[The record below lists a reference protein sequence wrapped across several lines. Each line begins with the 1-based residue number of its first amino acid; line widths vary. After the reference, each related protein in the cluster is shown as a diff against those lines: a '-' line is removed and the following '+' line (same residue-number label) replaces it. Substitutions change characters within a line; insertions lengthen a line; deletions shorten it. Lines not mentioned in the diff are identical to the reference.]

1 MSTYNR
7 NKKLCSQLNIGNYR
21 THSLITKTVKVMMD
35 EQKNL
40 AAWECLDQALFTS
53 SHVKAKDMEKGS
65 TDWDNVYPV
74 SKEETD
80 KMKNLVDEAVRKADD
95 PSDSFFRERV
105 SDLREIISYSYS
117 KHRTWKWSLIFG
129 SIIAA
134 CIFWYFGNQDK
145 EDAQKYA
152 KDVTLVEN
160 WKKADTTITYDKLD
174 ASSELSYQLY
184 ERRVQSANAY
194 KLMKLH
200 DLKRNAE
207 SYREGMKTAKHS
219 ADTAKLDKNIES
231 YKKRMAECEEKME
244 KYQDEFDEVAD
255 MDFDEIQKMA
265 LKDTQGLVDD
275 INDSASTK
283 TGWMIY
289 LIILIPLYI
298 ISGYP
303 RGYVISA
310 HRRQHGFMR
319 TLQKIGF
326 AVASFFF
333 GSGLLMSL
341 LPDSIVEYH
350 YTSGRVET
358 RNEGNPVN
366 IVILGIKFG
375 LMVAGVLIF
384 CFVSVLI
391 MTIETISGLK
401 RNFNWAAMLNK
412 GKKAPVAVAEAPI
425 NARND

>member
-1 MSTYNR
+1 
-7 NKKLCSQLNIGNYR
+7 
-21 THSLITKTVKVMMD
+21 MMD

-80 KMKNLVDEAVRKADD
+80 KMKDLVDEAVRKADD

-200 DLKRNAE
+200 GLKRNAE

-358 RNEGNPVN
+358 RNEGNPAN
-366 IVILGIKFG
+366 IAILGIKFG
-375 LMVAGVLIF
+375 LMIAGVLIF

-412 GKKAPVAVAEAPI
+412 GKKAPVAVVEAPI

>member
-1 MSTYNR
+1 MITFEEFL
-7 NKKLCSQLNIGNYR
+7 KNYFFKW

-425 NARND
+425 NTRND

>member
-1 MSTYNR
+1 
-7 NKKLCSQLNIGNYR
+7 
-21 THSLITKTVKVMMD
+21 MMD

-80 KMKNLVDEAVRKADD
+80 KMKDLVDEAVRKADD

-200 DLKRNAE
+200 DLKRNVE

-255 MDFDEIQKMA
+255 MNFDEIQKMA

-375 LMVAGVLIF
+375 LMIAGVLIF

>member
-1 MSTYNR
+1 
-7 NKKLCSQLNIGNYR
+7 
-21 THSLITKTVKVMMD
+21 MMD

-174 ASSELSYQLY
+174 ASSGLSYQLY
-184 ERRVQSANAY
+184 ERRVQSASAY

-375 LMVAGVLIF
+375 LMIAGVLIF

>member
-1 MSTYNR
+1 
-7 NKKLCSQLNIGNYR
+7 
-21 THSLITKTVKVMMD
+21 MMD

-152 KDVTLVEN
+152 KDVILVEN

-255 MDFDEIQKMA
+255 MNFDEIQKMA

-283 TGWMIY
+283 TGRMIY

-358 RNEGNPVN
+358 RNEGNPAN
-366 IVILGIKFG
+366 IAILGIKFG
-375 LMVAGVLIF
+375 LMIAGVLIF

-425 NARND
+425 NASND

>member
-1 MSTYNR
+1 
-7 NKKLCSQLNIGNYR
+7 
-21 THSLITKTVKVMMD
+21 MMD

-65 TDWDNVYPV
+65 TDWDNVCPV

-80 KMKNLVDEAVRKADD
+80 KMKALVDEAVRKADD

-244 KYQDEFDEVAD
+244 KYLDEFDEVAD
-255 MDFDEIQKMA
+255 MNFDEIQKMA

-303 RGYVISA
+303 RGYMISA

-358 RNEGNPVN
+358 RNEGNPAN
-366 IVILGIKFG
+366 IAILGIKFG
-375 LMVAGVLIF
+375 LMIAGVLIF

>member
-1 MSTYNR
+1 
-7 NKKLCSQLNIGNYR
+7 
-21 THSLITKTVKVMMD
+21 MMD

-80 KMKNLVDEAVRKADD
+80 KMKALVDEAVRKADD

-255 MDFDEIQKMA
+255 MNFDEIQKMA

-375 LMVAGVLIF
+375 LMIAGVLIF

-391 MTIETISGLK
+391 MTIETISGLM

-412 GKKAPVAVAEAPI
+412 GKKAPVAVADAPI
-425 NARND
+425 NASND

>member
-1 MSTYNR
+1 
-7 NKKLCSQLNIGNYR
+7 
-21 THSLITKTVKVMMD
+21 MMD

-219 ADTAKLDKNIES
+219 ADTSKLDKNIES

-255 MDFDEIQKMA
+255 MNFDEIQKMA

-358 RNEGNPVN
+358 RNEGNPAN
-366 IVILGIKFG
+366 IAILGIKFG
-375 LMVAGVLIF
+375 LMIAGVLIF

-412 GKKAPVAVAEAPI
+412 GKKVPVAVAEAPI

>member
-1 MSTYNR
+1 
-7 NKKLCSQLNIGNYR
+7 
-21 THSLITKTVKVMMD
+21 MMD

-80 KMKNLVDEAVRKADD
+80 KMKDLVDEAVRKADD

-184 ERRVQSANAY
+184 ERRIQSANAY

-425 NARND
+425 NTRND

>member
-1 MSTYNR
+1 
-7 NKKLCSQLNIGNYR
+7 
-21 THSLITKTVKVMMD
+21 MMD

-80 KMKNLVDEAVRKADD
+80 KMKDLVDEAVRKADD

-194 KLMKLH
+194 ELMKLH

-255 MDFDEIQKMA
+255 MNFDEIKKMA

-375 LMVAGVLIF
+375 LMIAGVLIF

>member
-1 MSTYNR
+1 
-7 NKKLCSQLNIGNYR
+7 
-21 THSLITKTVKVMMD
+21 MMD

-80 KMKNLVDEAVRKADD
+80 KMKDLVDEAVRKADD

-200 DLKRNAE
+200 GLKRNAE

-283 TGWMIY
+283 TGRMIY

-375 LMVAGVLIF
+375 LMIAGVLIF

-412 GKKAPVAVAEAPI
+412 GKKAPVAVVEAPI

>member
-1 MSTYNR
+1 ME
-7 NKKLCSQLNIGNYR
+7 
-21 THSLITKTVKVMMD
+21 

-65 TDWDNVYPV
+65 TDWNNVYPV

-80 KMKNLVDEAVRKADD
+80 KMKDLVDEAVRKADD

-117 KHRTWKWSLIFG
+117 KHRTWKWSLIFA

-310 HRRQHGFMR
+310 HRHQHGFMR

-358 RNEGNPVN
+358 RNEGNPAN
-366 IVILGIKFG
+366 IAILGIKFG
-375 LMVAGVLIF
+375 LMIAGVLIF

>member
-1 MSTYNR
+1 ME
-7 NKKLCSQLNIGNYR
+7 
-21 THSLITKTVKVMMD
+21 

-255 MDFDEIQKMA
+255 MNFDEIQKMA
-265 LKDTQGLVDD
+265 LKDTKGLVDD

-319 TLQKIGF
+319 TLQKFGF

-358 RNEGNPVN
+358 RNEGNPAN

-375 LMVAGVLIF
+375 LMIAGVLIF

-401 RNFNWAAMLNK
+401 RNFNWAALLNK

-425 NARND
+425 NGSSN

>member
-1 MSTYNR
+1 
-7 NKKLCSQLNIGNYR
+7 
-21 THSLITKTVKVMMD
+21 MMD

-80 KMKNLVDEAVRKADD
+80 KMKALVDEAVRKADD

-255 MDFDEIQKMA
+255 MNFDEIQKMA

-375 LMVAGVLIF
+375 LMIAGVLIF

-391 MTIETISGLK
+391 MTIETISGLM

>member
-1 MSTYNR
+1 
-7 NKKLCSQLNIGNYR
+7 
-21 THSLITKTVKVMMD
+21 MMD

-310 HRRQHGFMR
+310 HRHQHGFMR

>member
-1 MSTYNR
+1 
-7 NKKLCSQLNIGNYR
+7 
-21 THSLITKTVKVMMD
+21 MMD

-255 MDFDEIQKMA
+255 MNFDEIQKMA

-375 LMVAGVLIF
+375 LMIAGVLIF

>member
-1 MSTYNR
+1 MITFEEFL
-7 NKKLCSQLNIGNYR
+7 KNYFFKW

-375 LMVAGVLIF
+375 LMIAGVLIF

-412 GKKAPVAVAEAPI
+412 GKKVPVAVAEAPI

>member
-1 MSTYNR
+1 
-7 NKKLCSQLNIGNYR
+7 
-21 THSLITKTVKVMMD
+21 MMD

-80 KMKNLVDEAVRKADD
+80 KMKDLVDEAVRKADD

-255 MDFDEIQKMA
+255 MNFDEIQKMA

-303 RGYVISA
+303 RGYMISA

-358 RNEGNPVN
+358 RNEGNPAN
-366 IVILGIKFG
+366 IAILGIKFG
-375 LMVAGVLIF
+375 LMIAGVLIF

-412 GKKAPVAVAEAPI
+412 GKKVPVAVAEAPI

>member
-1 MSTYNR
+1 
-7 NKKLCSQLNIGNYR
+7 
-21 THSLITKTVKVMMD
+21 MMD

-80 KMKNLVDEAVRKADD
+80 KMKDLVDEAVRKADD

-255 MDFDEIQKMA
+255 MNFDEIQKMA

-375 LMVAGVLIF
+375 LMIAGVLIF

-412 GKKAPVAVAEAPI
+412 GKKVPVAVAEAPI

>member
-1 MSTYNR
+1 
-7 NKKLCSQLNIGNYR
+7 
-21 THSLITKTVKVMMD
+21 MMD

-244 KYQDEFDEVAD
+244 KYKDEFDEVAD
-255 MDFDEIQKMA
+255 MNFDEIQKMA

>member
-1 MSTYNR
+1 
-7 NKKLCSQLNIGNYR
+7 
-21 THSLITKTVKVMMD
+21 MD

-412 GKKAPVAVAEAPI
+412 GKKVPVAVAEAPI

>member
-1 MSTYNR
+1 
-7 NKKLCSQLNIGNYR
+7 
-21 THSLITKTVKVMMD
+21 MMD

-358 RNEGNPVN
+358 RNEGNPAN
-366 IVILGIKFG
+366 IAILGIKFG
-375 LMVAGVLIF
+375 LMIAGVLIF

-425 NARND
+425 NTRND

>member
-1 MSTYNR
+1 
-7 NKKLCSQLNIGNYR
+7 
-21 THSLITKTVKVMMD
+21 MMD

-40 AAWECLDQALFTS
+40 AALECLDQALFTS

-80 KMKNLVDEAVRKADD
+80 KMKALVDEAVRKADD

-160 WKKADTTITYDKLD
+160 WKKADTTITYDKLN

-184 ERRVQSANAY
+184 ERRVQSANVY

-255 MDFDEIQKMA
+255 MNFDEIQKMA

-375 LMVAGVLIF
+375 LMIAGVLIF

-391 MTIETISGLK
+391 MTIETISGLM

-412 GKKAPVAVAEAPI
+412 GKKAPVAVADAPI
-425 NARND
+425 NASND

>member
-1 MSTYNR
+1 
-7 NKKLCSQLNIGNYR
+7 
-21 THSLITKTVKVMMD
+21 MMD

-265 LKDTQGLVDD
+265 LKDAQGLVDD

-283 TGWMIY
+283 TGRMIY

-375 LMVAGVLIF
+375 LMIAGVLIF

-401 RNFNWAAMLNK
+401 RNFNWAVMLNK
-412 GKKAPVAVAEAPI
+412 GKKVPVAVAEAPI

>member
-1 MSTYNR
+1 
-7 NKKLCSQLNIGNYR
+7 
-21 THSLITKTVKVMMD
+21 MMD

-80 KMKNLVDEAVRKADD
+80 KMKALVDEAVRKADD

-134 CIFWYFGNQDK
+134 CIFWYFSNQDK
-145 EDAQKYA
+145 ESAQKYA
-152 KDVTLVEN
+152 KDVALVEN
-160 WKKADTTITYDKLD
+160 WKKTDTTITYDKLN

-255 MDFDEIQKMA
+255 MNFDEIQKMA

-358 RNEGNPVN
+358 RNETNPAN
-366 IVILGIKFG
+366 FVILGIKFG

-401 RNFNWAAMLNK
+401 RNFNWAAMLKK

>member
-1 MSTYNR
+1 
-7 NKKLCSQLNIGNYR
+7 
-21 THSLITKTVKVMMD
+21 MMD
-35 EQKNL
+35 ELKNL

-80 KMKNLVDEAVRKADD
+80 KMKDLVDEAVRKADD

-303 RGYVISA
+303 RGYMISA

-358 RNEGNPVN
+358 RNEGNPAN
-366 IVILGIKFG
+366 IAILGIKFG
-375 LMVAGVLIF
+375 LMIAGVLIF

-412 GKKAPVAVAEAPI
+412 GKKVPVAVAEAPL

>member
-1 MSTYNR
+1 MITFEEFL
-7 NKKLCSQLNIGNYR
+7 KNYFFKW

-80 KMKNLVDEAVRKADD
+80 KMKALVDEAVRKADD

-184 ERRVQSANAY
+184 ERRIQSANAY

-375 LMVAGVLIF
+375 LMIAGVLIF

>member
-1 MSTYNR
+1 
-7 NKKLCSQLNIGNYR
+7 
-21 THSLITKTVKVMMD
+21 MMD

-255 MDFDEIQKMA
+255 MNFDEIQKMA

-375 LMVAGVLIF
+375 LMIAGVLIF

-425 NARND
+425 NAKND

>member
-1 MSTYNR
+1 
-7 NKKLCSQLNIGNYR
+7 
-21 THSLITKTVKVMMD
+21 MMD

-80 KMKNLVDEAVRKADD
+80 KMKDLVDEAVRKADD

-200 DLKRNAE
+200 YLKRNAE

-375 LMVAGVLIF
+375 LMIAGVLIF

>member
-1 MSTYNR
+1 
-7 NKKLCSQLNIGNYR
+7 
-21 THSLITKTVKVMMD
+21 MMD

-174 ASSELSYQLY
+174 VSSELSYQLY

-375 LMVAGVLIF
+375 LMIAGVLIF

-412 GKKAPVAVAEAPI
+412 GKKVPVAVAEAPI

>member
-1 MSTYNR
+1 
-7 NKKLCSQLNIGNYR
+7 
-21 THSLITKTVKVMMD
+21 MMD

-80 KMKNLVDEAVRKADD
+80 KMKDLVDEAVRKADD

-375 LMVAGVLIF
+375 LMIAGVLIF

-401 RNFNWAAMLNK
+401 RNFNWAAMLNN

>member
-1 MSTYNR
+1 
-7 NKKLCSQLNIGNYR
+7 
-21 THSLITKTVKVMMD
+21 MMD

-40 AAWECLDQALFTS
+40 AALECLDQALFTS

-80 KMKNLVDEAVRKADD
+80 KMKALVDEAVRKADD

-160 WKKADTTITYDKLD
+160 WKKADTTITYDKLN

-255 MDFDEIQKMA
+255 MNFDEIQKMA

-319 TLQKIGF
+319 TLQK
-326 AVASFFF
+326 
-333 GSGLLMSL
+333 
-341 LPDSIVEYH
+341 
-350 YTSGRVET
+350 
-358 RNEGNPVN
+358 
-366 IVILGIKFG
+366 
-375 LMVAGVLIF
+375 
-384 CFVSVLI
+384 SVLPWQV
-391 MTIETISGLK
+391 SSS
-401 RNFNWAAMLNK
+401 
-412 GKKAPVAVAEAPI
+412 VVVC
-425 NARND
+425 

>member
-1 MSTYNR
+1 
-7 NKKLCSQLNIGNYR
+7 
-21 THSLITKTVKVMMD
+21 MMD

-80 KMKNLVDEAVRKADD
+80 KMKDLVDEAVRKADD

-425 NARND
+425 NTRND

>member
-1 MSTYNR
+1 
-7 NKKLCSQLNIGNYR
+7 
-21 THSLITKTVKVMMD
+21 MMD

-160 WKKADTTITYDKLD
+160 WKKADTTITYDKLN

-375 LMVAGVLIF
+375 LMIAGVLIF

>member
-1 MSTYNR
+1 
-7 NKKLCSQLNIGNYR
+7 
-21 THSLITKTVKVMMD
+21 MMD

-80 KMKNLVDEAVRKADD
+80 KMKDLVDEAVRKADD

-219 ADTAKLDKNIES
+219 ADTAKLDKNIEN

-255 MDFDEIQKMA
+255 MNFDEIQKMA

-412 GKKAPVAVAEAPI
+412 GKKVPVAVAEAPI

>member
-1 MSTYNR
+1 
-7 NKKLCSQLNIGNYR
+7 
-21 THSLITKTVKVMMD
+21 MMD

-265 LKDTQGLVDD
+265 LKDAQGLVDD

-310 HRRQHGFMR
+310 HRHQHGFMR

-358 RNEGNPVN
+358 RNEGNPAN
-366 IVILGIKFG
+366 IAILGIKFG
-375 LMVAGVLIF
+375 LMIAGVLIF

-401 RNFNWAAMLNK
+401 RNFNWAVMLNK

>member
-1 MSTYNR
+1 
-7 NKKLCSQLNIGNYR
+7 
-21 THSLITKTVKVMMD
+21 MMD

-160 WKKADTTITYDKLD
+160 WKKADTTITYDKLN

-255 MDFDEIQKMA
+255 MNFDEIQKMA

>member
-1 MSTYNR
+1 MITFEEFL
-7 NKKLCSQLNIGNYR
+7 KNYFFKW

-80 KMKNLVDEAVRKADD
+80 KMKDLVDEAVRKADD

-319 TLQKIGF
+319 TLQKIGS

>member
-1 MSTYNR
+1 
-7 NKKLCSQLNIGNYR
+7 
-21 THSLITKTVKVMMD
+21 MMD

-80 KMKNLVDEAVRKADD
+80 KMKALVDEAVRKADD

-200 DLKRNAE
+200 GLKRNAE

-255 MDFDEIQKMA
+255 MNFDEIQKMA

-375 LMVAGVLIF
+375 LMIAGVLIF

-412 GKKAPVAVAEAPI
+412 GKKAPVAVADAPI
-425 NARND
+425 NVRTD